1 MADSSSDSVSIDME
15 TPPPSGKVPTFCF
28 EFFFLNSCLAAEK
41 MQEKERIY
49 NVEEFFFS

>member
-28 EFFFLNSCLAAEK
+28 E
-41 MQEKERIY
+41 I
-49 NVEEFFFS
+49 FFSKFLFGC